1 MPPAVKPPSAFIN
14 NSCLKG
20 TPGGIVSRVRESI
33 SHPRQHER
41 SPMNVKR
48 LIIVLGLAGFIVM
61 ADNWVVSPLL
71 PSIARTVGVEPARA
85 GILIAAYMLPF
96 GLFQLLYGPLA
107 DRFGKLRVV
116 GVSLI
121 FFTVATGLTAAGVG
135 IGDLTAYRA
144 LTGVFAAATMP
155 VSLALIGDLV
165 PMKQRQQAIAGFMGI
180 AFLGQATSMTIG
192 GTIAAVTSWRG
203 VFITYAVVAA
213 VITVVLLVTARSFAS
228 ELHGD
233 PSSQFVR
240 PYARLL
246 GHGPS
251 LRTYLV
257 VFFEGI
263 LVLGSF
269 SYLGAFFA
277 RSLGLGTLGIGLLMA
292 VFGGGVIAASR
303 ASARIAERIGR
314 NRLVAV
320 GLASAAAAD
329 LVVAFGGAQLGLAA
343 VGVLLLGLGFMFTHS
358 SLLTTATQFAEKAR
372 GTAMSL
378 VAFAFMVGG
387 ALGTALGGR
396 FIEATGYRQFYL
408 VGGVAL
414 GALTVVALVTV
425 PKQAAPEEGP
435 VNLRHPHEV
444 APELGREGDGTLGVV
459 MAKAESAD

>member
-1 MPPAVKPPSAFIN
+1 
-14 NSCLKG
+14 L
-20 TPGGIVSRVRESI
+20 
-33 SHPRQHER
+33 HHER
-41 SPMNVKR
+41 SPINVKR
-48 LIIVLGLAGFIVM
+48 LILVLGLAGFIVM

-71 PSIARTVGVEPARA
+71 PSIARTLGVEPARA

-116 GVSLI
+116 GVSLV
-121 FFTVATGLTAAGVG
+121 FFTVATGLCALGTG

-165 PMKQRQQAIAGFMGI
+165 PMKQRQQAIASFMGI

-233 PSSQFVR
+233 PNSQFVR

-251 LRTYLV
+251 LRTYLI

-269 SYLGAFFA
+269 SYLGAYAA
-277 RSLGLGTLGIGLLMA
+277 RNLGLGTFGIGLLMA
-292 VFGGGVIAASR
+292 MFGVGVIAASR
-303 ASARIAERIGR
+303 ASARLAKRIGR
-314 NRLVAV
+314 NRLVAL
-320 GLASAAAAD
+320 GLISAAAAD
-329 LVVAFGGAQLGLAA
+329 LLVAAGPTHLAVA
-343 VGVLLLGLGFMFTHS
+343 ALGVLLLGLGFMFAHS

-396 FIEATGYRQFYL
+396 LIETTGYREYYL

-414 GALTVVALVTV
+414 VALSAIALVAV
-425 PKQAAPEEGP
+425 PKRGVPYEGL
-435 VNLRHPHEV
+435 VHVHGAVL
-444 APELGREGDGTLGVV
+444 ELGTSSKDAE
-459 MAKAESAD
+459 MAVAEAEASD